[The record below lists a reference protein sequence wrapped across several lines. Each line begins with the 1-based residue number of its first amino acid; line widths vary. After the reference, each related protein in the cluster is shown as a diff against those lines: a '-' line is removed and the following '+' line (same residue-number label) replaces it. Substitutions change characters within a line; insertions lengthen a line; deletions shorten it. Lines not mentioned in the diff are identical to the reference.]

1 MCWGRQGLQ
10 EQAEGARCESKTA
23 CNKSTNATTCT
34 IPASLREG
42 GGARSVTEGASEEPR
57 RTIAAI
63 ETNDNE

>member
-42 GGARSVTEGASEEPR
+42 GVTRSVTEGASVKPR
-57 RTIAAI
+57 RKSVTI
-63 ETNDNE
+63 EVNDNE